1 MSKSVF
7 SRRVFLKGS
16 AVAVTAL
23 ALSACNSDSAS
34 STSCSISG
42 ELLDLLNIEI
52 APPFFSAT
60 QGQFDNIVHTEFR
73 LKLTNI
79 SNSDIMLKQNNFA
92 MFLDGKRTELS
103 NDRLSNSKFGYLLDQ
118 MPIKPGETV
127 KGYLLTKTTKSPDSY
142 KIMITYDNKT
152 AVIEWSISSGSHT
165 QNKPWYE

>member
-1 MSKSVF
+1 MNKSVF

-16 AVAVTAL
+16 TVAATAL

-60 QGQFDNIVHTEFR
+60 QGQFDNIGHTEFR

-79 SNSDIMLKQNNFA
+79 SDSDIMLKQNNFA

-127 KGYLLTKTTKSPDSY
+127 KGYLLTETSKNPDSY
-142 KIMITYDNKT
+142 KIVITYNNKP
-152 AVIEWSISSGSHT
+152 AIIEWSISYGSHA
-165 QNKPWYE
+165 QNNPWYE